1 MWLTWPWAPVWLL
14 DLKGSQTGLH
24 LGGEAGPGRGRA
36 PIRHRFRLNAQ
47 TGPLVFMAW
56 NGSWN
61 EWPRIS
67 SAISATGVVRRA
79 VCAGSEAEANSRAS
93 RNA

>member
-1 MWLTWPWAPVWLL
+1 MWLTWPWVPVWPPGLSRSQGASTSAGKRAKWGRL
-14 DLKGSQTGLH
+14 PSGVGS
-24 LGGEAGPGRGRA
+24 
-36 PIRHRFRLNAQ
+36 RLNAKA
-47 TGPLVFMAW
+47 GALALMAR

-79 VCAGSEAEANSRAS
+79 VCAGSGPEANSRAS